1 MAVRNRIL
9 FSLIAAG
16 AACMAS
22 PALAQSDPVAELDAL
37 VGDTNDPVSGVAL
50 ARQEIGAGELTIAVA
65 TLERVLMAFPRAD
78 AALLLHASLLCRLDD
93 RPGGRAEIAAL
104 RNASFPESAW
114 GEVTAACGAMPR
126 PAGS

>member
-16 AACMAS
+16 AACVVS
-22 PALAQSDPVAELDAL
+22 PAFAQSDPVADLDAL
-37 VGDTNDPVSGVAL
+37 VDGVSSPASGVAL
-50 ARQEIGAGELTIAVA
+50 ARSEISAGELTIAVA

-93 RPGGRAEIAAL
+93 RPGGRAEVAAL

-114 GEVTAACGAMPR
+114 GEVTAACGAMPQ